1 MDLLAAENLSVRFT
15 LRHRRFSPVEA
26 ISLRIAEGET
36 VGLVGESGCGKTL
49 AARALLRL
57 VPVGAR
63 VAADTLSFRGRDLLA
78 LPEREMRAVRGCQI
92 AMVLQDPLTAL
103 NPVYRIG
110 EQIAEALRYHERLGR
125 RAAWLRAVEL
135 LAEVGVPEP
144 ARHARAYRHQLSGGL
159 RQRALIAMAIACRPS
174 LLIADEPTT
183 ALDVSVQAQI
193 LELLLRLRAELGM
206 SLLLITH
213 DLGVVAQTCDRV
225 AIMYAG
231 RIVEAAAVRQLFA
244 SPGHPYTRGL
254 LDSMPRLRQS
264 QEASLRL
271 RPIPGS
277 VPSPAALPA
286 GCAFHPRCSLA
297 QPLCS
302 ASVPELRE
310 LAPGHAVR
318 CHRETPLGRHG
329 VGGELAR

>member
-1 MDLLAAENLSVRFT
+1 
-15 LRHRRFSPVEA
+15 
-26 ISLRIAEGET
+26 
-36 VGLVGESGCGKTL
+36 
-49 AARALLRL
+49 
-57 VPVGAR
+57 
-63 VAADTLSFRGRDLLA
+63 
-78 LPEREMRAVRGCQI
+78 
-92 AMVLQDPLTAL
+92 
-103 NPVYRIG
+103 
-110 EQIAEALRYHERLGR
+110 
-125 RAAWLRAVEL
+125 
-135 LAEVGVPEP
+135 
-144 ARHARAYRHQLSGGL
+144 
-159 RQRALIAMAIACRPS
+159 
-174 LLIADEPTT
+174 
-183 ALDVSVQAQI
+183 
-193 LELLLRLRAELGM
+193 
-206 SLLLITH
+206 
-213 DLGVVAQTCDRV
+213 
-225 AIMYAG
+225 MYAG
-231 RIVEAAAVRQLFA
+231 RIVEAAPVRQLFA
-244 SPGHPYTRGL
+244 GPGHPYTRGL